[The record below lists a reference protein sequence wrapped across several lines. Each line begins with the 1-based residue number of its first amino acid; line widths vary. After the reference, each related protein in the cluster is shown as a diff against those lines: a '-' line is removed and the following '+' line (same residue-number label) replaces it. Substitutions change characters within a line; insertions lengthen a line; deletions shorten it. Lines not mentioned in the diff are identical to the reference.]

1 VKLSHISSQSIAAAL
16 RHSITGMQRDM
27 LTAQKEATTGHL
39 ADASLTLG
47 EKHGR
52 LVSLTKD
59 VERLGAILET
69 NARVTGRLKFAQEVV
84 GQIGKLEQNLLT
96 TLTSSIGGSVDPSI
110 TASAARLALD
120 DLTGALNTSFD
131 GDYIFAGVNTDAQ
144 PVAKYENSATS
155 AAVNAA
161 FQTYFGFAKTDPQ
174 AGFVSAAQ
182 MESFIT
188 AEVEPLFMGSNWSSS
203 ISSASDDGVRSRI
216 SLSEAAETSI
226 SANESGFRKAM
237 FGAALAA
244 EFFEGALGEAARSA
258 VAQRAMKEVS
268 ESAGALTILEA
279 KNGFTLQKIDDAS
292 NRLKLQSDYLGGL
305 AEDLSAVDP
314 FEAST
319 RLNALLTQIE
329 TSYAISARIQNLSF
343 LKFMP

>member
-1 VKLSHISSQSIAAAL
+1 MKLSHISSQSIAAAL
-16 RHSITGMQRDM
+16 RHSIAGMQKDM

-59 VERLGAILET
+59 AERLNSILDT

-84 GQIGKLEQNLLT
+84 GQISGLGQNLLT
-96 TLTSSIGGSVDPSI
+96 TLTSSVSGSVDPAI
-110 TASAARLALD
+110 TAAAARQALED
-120 DLTGALNTSFD
+120 MTGALNTSFD

-155 AAVNAA
+155 AAVNSA

-174 AGFVSAAQ
+174 AGSISAAQ
-182 MESFIT
+182 MDSFIT
-188 AEVEPLFMGSNWSSS
+188 AQVEPLFMGANWSAS
-203 ISSASDDGVRSRI
+203 ISSASDEGVRSRI
-216 SLSEAAETSI
+216 SLSEITETSV
-226 SANESGFRKAM
+226 SANETGFRKAM
-237 FGAALAA
+237 FSAALAA
-244 EFFEGALGEAARSA
+244 EFFEGALGADARSA
-258 VAQRAMKEVS
+258 VATRSMKAVS
-268 ESAGALTILEA
+268 ESAGSLTSLQGE
-279 KNGFTLQKIDDAS
+279 KGFTLQRIETAS
-292 NRLKLQSDYLGGL
+292 NRLKLQSGYLGGL

-319 RLNALLTQIE
+319 RLNSLLTQIE

-343 LKFMP
+343 LKYMP

>member
-16 RHSITGMQRDM
+16 RYSIAGLQKDM

-47 EKHGR
+47 AKNGR

-59 VERLGAILET
+59 AERLNSILDT

-84 GQIGKLEQNLLT
+84 GQISGLGQNLLT
-96 TLTSSIGGSVDPSI
+96 TLTSSVSGSVDPAI
-110 TASAARLALD
+110 TAAAARVSLE

-131 GDYIFAGVNTDAQ
+131 GDFIFAGVNTDAQ
-144 PVAKYENSATS
+144 PIAKYENSPTS

-174 AGFVSAAQ
+174 AGSVTAAQ
-182 MESFIT
+182 MDSFIT
-188 AEVEPLFMGSNWSSS
+188 AQVEPLFMGANWTGS
-203 ISSASDDGVRSRI
+203 ISSASDEGVRSRI
-216 SLSEAAETSI
+216 SLSETAETST
-226 SANESGFRKAM
+226 SANEAGFRKAM

-244 EFFEGALGEAARSA
+244 EFFEGALGAAAKSA
-258 VAQRAMKEVS
+258 VAQLSMKEVS
-268 ESAGALTILEA
+268 ESVGSLAVLQGQ
-279 KNGFTLQKIDDAS
+279 KGFTLQKIEEAS
-292 NRLKLQSDYLGGL
+292 NRLKLQSDYLSGM

-319 RLNALLTQIE
+319 RLNSLLTQIE

>member
-1 VKLSHISSQSIAAAL
+1 MRLSHISSQSISAAL
-16 RHSITGMQRDM
+16 RHSIAGMQRDM
-27 LTAQKEATTGHL
+27 VTAQKEATTGHL

-59 VERLGAILET
+59 AERLGAIADT
-69 NARVTGRLKFAQEVV
+69 NARAAGRLKFAQEVV
-84 GQIGKLEQNLLT
+84 GQIAKLDQNLLT
-96 TLTSSIGGSVDPSI
+96 TLTSSISGSVDPSI
-110 TASAARLALD
+110 TAAAARLALD

-131 GDYIFAGVNTDAQ
+131 GDFIFAGVNTDAE

-155 AAVNAA
+155 SAVNAA

-174 AGFVSAAQ
+174 AGFITAAQ
-182 MESFIT
+182 MDSFIT
-188 AEVEPLFMGSNWSSS
+188 AEVEPLFMGASWSGS
-203 ISSASDDGVRSRI
+203 ISSASDEGVRSRI
-216 SLSEAAETSI
+216 SMSETAETSI
-226 SANESGFRKAM
+226 SANETGFRKSM

-258 VAQRAMKEVS
+258 VAQRSMKEVS
-268 ESAGALTILEA
+268 ESAGALTLLEA
-279 KNGFTLQKIDDAS
+279 KNGFTLQKIEDAT
-292 NRLKLQSDYLGGL
+292 NRLKLQSDYLRSL
-305 AEDLSAVDP
+305 AEDLTAVDP

-343 LKFMP
+343 LRFMP

>member
-16 RHSITGMQRDM
+16 RHSIAGMQKDM

-47 EKHGR
+47 AKNGR

-59 VERLGAILET
+59 AERLSAILDT
-69 NARVTGRLKFAQEVV
+69 NARVTGRLKFAQQVI
-84 GQIGKLEQNLLT
+84 GQISGLGQNLIV
-96 TLTSSIGGSVDPSI
+96 TLTGAAGGGVDPAI
-110 TASAARLALD
+110 TVAAARLALE
-120 DLTGALNTSFD
+120 DLTGALNTAFD

-144 PVAKYENSATS
+144 PIVKYENSATS
-155 AAVNAA
+155 AAVNTA

-174 AGFVSAAQ
+174 AGLITAAQ
-182 MESFIT
+182 MDSFIT
-188 AEVEPLFMGSNWSSS
+188 AEVEPLFMGANWNGS
-203 ISSASDDGVRSRI
+203 ISSASDEGVRSRI
-216 SLSEAAETSI
+216 SLSEITETSI
-226 SANESGFRKAM
+226 SANETGFRKAM

-244 EFFEGALGEAARSA
+244 EFFEGSLGAAARSA
-258 VAQRAMKEVS
+258 VAQRSMTEVS
-268 ESAGALTILEA
+268 ESVGSLAVLQGR
-279 KNGFTLQKIDDAS
+279 KGFTLQKIEEAS
-292 NRLKLQSDYLGGL
+292 NRLTLQSDYLSSM

-319 RLNALLTQIE
+319 RLNSLLTQIE